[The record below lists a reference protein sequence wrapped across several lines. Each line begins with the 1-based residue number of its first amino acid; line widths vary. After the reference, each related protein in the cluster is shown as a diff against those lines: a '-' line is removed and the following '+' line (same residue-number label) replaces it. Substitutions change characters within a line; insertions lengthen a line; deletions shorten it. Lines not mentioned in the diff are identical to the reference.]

1 MTPQRLAGS
10 LMMSTASVATQQ
22 SNAMAAAIAATQ
34 PSSTSAST
42 SSGTASSSNSSST
55 AAAQAGQNALASL
68 SGNFNDFLNM
78 LLTQLQNQDPTSP
91 MDTNEFT
98 SELVE
103 FTGVEQEINTNSSL
117 TQLIQLTQAGEVM
130 QGSAMAG
137 KQVTVTSSQIPLQ
150 NGSGSVQFTAPAAE
164 PVAIAISTPSGQQVR
179 DVSLTATA
187 GQNTWTW
194 NGADNSGNQVPDGA
208 YNISVI
214 GANADGST
222 TPLTFTVTGTA
233 TGVQGSTSA
242 NGSNSS
248 TGAQLELGA
257 LNVPFSSIVSVGN

>member
-1 MTPQRLAGS
+1 
-10 LMMSTASVATQQ
+10 MSTASVATQQ

-34 PSSTSAST
+34 PSSTSNST
-42 SSGTASSSNSSST
+42 TSATSASNSAANT
-55 AAAQAGQNALASL
+55 AAQTNQNALTQL

-78 LLTQLQNQDPTSP
+78 LMTQLQNQDPTSP

-103 FTGVEQEINTNSSL
+103 FSGVEQQINTNSSL

-130 QGSAMAG
+130 QGSQMAG
-137 KQVTVTSSQIPLQ
+137 KQISVTSTQIPLQ
-150 NGSGSVQFTAPAAE
+150 NGTGSVQFTAPTAE
-164 PVAIAISTPSGQQVR
+164 PVAIAISNSSGQQVR

-194 NGADNSGNQVPDGA
+194 NGTDNNGNQVPNGA
-208 YNISVI
+208 YNIAVI
-214 GANADGST
+214 GANSDGST

-233 TGVQGSTSA
+233 TGVQSNASSSA
-242 NGSNSS
+242 GTNG
-248 TGAQLELGA
+248 GVQLDLGA
-257 LNVPFSSIVSVGN
+257 LTVPFSSIVSVGN

>member
-1 MTPQRLAGS
+1 
-10 LMMSTASVATQQ
+10 MSTASVATQQ

-34 PSSTSAST
+34 PSSTSNST
-42 SSGTASSSNSSST
+42 TSATSASNSAANT
-55 AAAQAGQNALASL
+55 AAQTNQNALTQL

-78 LLTQLQNQDPTSP
+78 LMTQLQNQDPTSP

-103 FTGVEQEINTNSSL
+103 FSGVEQQINTNNSL

-130 QGSAMAG
+130 QGSQMAG
-137 KQVTVTSSQIPLQ
+137 KQISVTSTQIPLQ
-150 NGSGSVQFTAPAAE
+150 NGTGSVQFTAPTAE
-164 PVAIAISTPSGQQVR
+164 PVAIAISNSSGQQVR

-194 NGADNSGNQVPDGA
+194 NGTDNNGNQVPNGA
-208 YNISVI
+208 YNIAVI
-214 GANADGST
+214 GANSDGST

-233 TGVQGSTSA
+233 TGVQSNTSSSA
-242 NGSNSS
+242 GTNG
-248 TGAQLELGA
+248 GVQLDLGA
-257 LNVPFSSIVSVGN
+257 LTVPFSSIVSVGN